1 VKERARTTLGVGAA
15 ALLGGVLGIAWW
27 IWHRRT
33 ASKPAVS
40 LYRTRIAF
48 LAAGLLV
55 IAVGAVSR
63 LVFAIE
69 ATPTCAPPNRVR
81 IATSDDLTPSLV
93 VQKAA
98 TWPET
103 GLGMLYATADD
114 ARVCWSLS
122 ANYYVAVRAGNPVA
136 ARAVDL
142 GDVLL
147 SPRVSFTR
155 AQLQNL
161 ATHEARHRTQ
171 WAVLTVAAGPL
182 AFPVLYGIDDFFF
195 PGARNH
201 FERLAGLQEG
211 GYTHEGWW
219 PVLGAAQIV
228 VLVVL
233 AAVGGALVVRRRAT
247 RRRDDAPEPGTGP
260 GRSAPP
266 PQAENP
272 VRQGPGP

>member
-1 VKERARTTLGVGAA
+1 VKERARTTLGVGSA

-27 IWHRRT
+27 SWHRRT
-33 ASKPAVS
+33 APDPAGR
-40 LYRTRIAF
+40 LHRTRIA
-48 LAAGLLV
+48 LLTAGLLV
-55 IAVGAVSR
+55 IAVGTVSR

-81 IATSDDLTPSLV
+81 FATSDDLTPSLV

-122 ANYYVAVRAGNPVA
+122 ANYYVAVRAGNPVG

-182 AFPVLYGIDDFFF
+182 AFPILYGIDDFF

-219 PVLGAAQIV
+219 PVLGAARV
-228 VLVVL
+228 VALVVF
-233 AAVGGALVVRRRAT
+233 AAVVGALVVRRHHLQKAQNAVR
-247 RRRDDAPEPGTGP
+247 P
-260 GRSAPP
+260 GR
-266 PQAENP
+266 
-272 VRQGPGP
+272 GPGP